1 MTTRLTSGGDCG
13 NGAEY
18 VKFAVPTPMP
28 EPFVIMAFAFPSPRH
43 TDRAIHAILQE
54 RMRKALE
61 HLAASEQDRAEGIHE
76 ARKRFK
82 EIRAVL
88 RLVRDV
94 LGLDAPNLA
103 LWFRDAG
110 RQLSGTRDA
119 QALVECWDKLH
130 AIDPEPLGT
139 AAGRALH
146 QMLTENAHAH
156 LHQADAL
163 TKTLARLRIE
173 LAEQITHLQVLAEE
187 EAGFGLIRP
196 GLERNYRSG
205 RRRLA
210 EATGSPTPEAFHE
223 WRKRVKDH
231 WYHTRLLTGAWPAG
245 LGHRQD
251 LLKALSDQLGDD
263 HDLAVLR
270 TQLLHW
276 SERIGWDA
284 QQQRLLGAIGRRQ
297 ALLRRQALSLG
308 GRLYAETPGRF
319 VRRIAAYWDLWAADT
334 ARAAPSPSDDPPHTP
349 H

>member
-1 MTTRLTSGGDCG
+1 
-13 NGAEY
+13 
-18 VKFAVPTPMP
+18 
-28 EPFVIMAFAFPSPRH
+28 MAFAFPSPRH
-43 TDRAIHAILQE
+43 TDRAIRAILQE

-61 HLAASEQDRAEGIHE
+61 HLSAPEQDRAEGIHE

-94 LGLDAPNLA
+94 PDLDATGLA

-130 AIDPEPLGT
+130 AIDPKPLET
-139 AAGRALH
+139 AAGCALH

-156 LHQADAL
+156 LYQADAL
-163 TKTLARLRIE
+163 TETLVQLRIE
-173 LAEQITHLQVLAEE
+173 LAEQIARLPVIPGAET
-187 EAGFGLIRP
+187 GFDLIRP
-196 GLERNYRSG
+196 GLARSYRSG

-210 EATGSPTPEAFHE
+210 EAALTPTPEAFHE

-231 WYHTRLLTGAWPAG
+231 WYHTRLLTGAWPMG
-245 LGHRQD
+245 LEQRQD

-270 TQLLHW
+270 LQLLHW

-319 VRRIAAYWDLWAADT
+319 IRRIAAYWDLWAADA
-334 ARAAPSPSDDPPHTP
+334 ARAAPSARNDPPHPP